1 MKSQNQTTSQTHMY
15 DENFLQDWLENRYG
29 CGFAQMVLDDLEKQA
44 THIRMPYEASSF
56 TSSNDNHDVTLR
68 HSA

>member
-1 MKSQNQTTSQTHMY
+1 MISQNQTAPQTHAC

-44 THIRMPYEASSF
+44 THIQMPYEASSF
-56 TSSNDNHDVTLR
+56 TSSNDNQDVTLR